1 MNKGHEDRKSFDQEQ
16 FHGQMVHHPVLM
28 GHTFPTIVRP
38 PFSASKM
45 KVKVV
50 C

>member
-1 MNKGHEDRKSFDQEQ
+1 MKIGNHLTKSSSVATWGIIQ
-16 FHGQMVHHPVLM
+16 FYM

-38 PFSASKM
+38 PISANKM
-45 KVKVV
+45 KVKGV